1 MIIRMNVS
9 LLGPVL
15 FAYLSNPDHI
25 SGLIRLFPVLKE
37 VFIEYSIHRIASIY
51 APNFNHVRIVPI
63 MCCVF
68 LIFNRNIN

>member
-1 MIIRMNVS
+1 MIIRMIVS

-37 VFIEYSIHRIASIY
+37 VFIDSSIH
-51 APNFNHVRIVPI
+51 
-63 MCCVF
+63 
-68 LIFNRNIN
+68 